1 MGHNHPL
8 VGPVCHRPER
18 PRATGRARGPWAP
31 SWGSRCPTI
40 RTAGRG
46 GRIPAAGAR
55 VTLAI
60 MPQLGPV
67 PGDRVTPPC
76 CGRGSVTPSFSYRFA
91 GGGDGTGSSTGH
103 TGHRST
109 AASMVRR
116 RAELARSPLSGV
128 VCHKPLLR
136 GRRTGCAGDG
146 VSGWRGRLAGRRV
159 LRGRGG
165 LGARGGRR
173 AGGCVGGG
181 PASRAVDELTDD
193 VGVAGGLGGH
203 TDQDVVQRDLV
214 PVGRPPGDVADGV
227 PGSASMVSSEC
238 AQARRYRPVTNSRDS
253 DGTANMSD
261 IGSDS
266 SHGSWSAQG
275 LPKVSPSPS
284 SFHSSESRVL
294 QAAVQVGFGVVLGHA
309 DILPPGTVKDA
320 GRRARIL
327 GLGRRRRIRGCAT
340 GARRGPGGPALPG
353 RGRTRAGRGSACG

>member
-1 MGHNHPL
+1 VSHHPSRTGLPAVGTAPAAAL
-8 VGPVCHRPER
+8 VTQVTDQRRLRSSG
-18 PRATGRARGPWAP
+18 
-31 SWGSRCPTI
+31 
-40 RTAGRG
+40 G
-46 GRIPAAGAR
+46 GRSWH
-55 VTLAI
+55 
-60 MPQLGPV
+60 GPLY
-67 PGDRVTPPC
+67 
-76 CGRGSVTPSFSYRFA
+76 RGSCAT
-91 GGGDGTGSSTGH
+91 
-103 TGHRST
+103 
-109 AASMVRR
+109 
-116 RAELARSPLSGV
+116 SPF
-128 VCHKPLLR
+128 
-136 GRRTGCAGDG
+136 CAGDG
-146 VSGWRGRLAGRRV
+146 RDALGMASAGGV
-159 LRGRGG
+159 GG
-165 LGARGGRR
+165 LLGGAFYAVVVGLAPGVVVGREV
-173 AGGCVGGG
+173 ALAGG

-203 TDQDVVQRDLV
+203 ADQDVVQRDLV